1 MSESVKSGTPAT
13 RSLADV
19 FALQSQQRWT
29 TARSSAAERKDK
41 LQALRAAVLAHA
53 DDAADALY
61 EDLRKPR
68 ERPLMREVA
77 RVVSYVDDALAHL
90 DEWMQPEVLPD
101 RSTGVESL
109 VRYEAKG
116 VVSLFGP
123 WNFPF
128 QLTLAP
134 LVPILAAGNT
144 ALVKPNEMTPAT
156 SALIARIL
164 RSTFDDSEVAVFEG
178 GIDVANELLDLPV
191 DHIFFTGSPAVGR
204 IVMAAAAKH
213 LVPVTLELGG
223 KCPAIVDSTT
233 DVARAAS
240 QVARGKHHNSGQ
252 VCLAPDHVWVHDDVR
267 EEFVTH
273 YLEWVRGHLYD
284 GDQLDESKCS
294 RIVNQ
299 RNLDRLQG
307 YVTDAVERGAEA
319 HSLGGTPSDGMFMA
333 PVALVG
339 APLDSEVMQEEIF
352 GPVLPIIPFTDRAE
366 VVRQLRN
373 SPKPLAMYLF
383 TQDDELAEDL
393 IASSSS
399 GGVTVNGWAT
409 HFEDV
414 RLPFG
419 GVGQSGMGRYQ
430 GKAGFA
436 ELSNHRAVVRQAEV
450 SFGGLITDG

>member
-1 MSESVKSGTPAT
+1 M
-13 RSLADV
+13 
-19 FALQSQQRWT
+19 FALQSRQRWVA
-29 TARSSAAERKDK
+29 ARTSAAERKEK
-41 LQALRAAVLAHA
+41 LRALRAAVVEHA
-53 DDAADALY
+53 DDAAQALFQ
-61 EDLRKPR
+61 DLSKPR

-77 RVVSYVDDALAHL
+77 RVISYIDDAVVNL

-101 RSTGVESL
+101 RAAGVESL

-123 WNFPF
+123 WNFPY

-164 RSTFDDSEVAVFEG
+164 GETFDDSEVAVFEG
-178 GIDVANELLDLPV
+178 GVDVANQLLELPV

-223 KCPAIVDSTT
+223 KCPAIVDATT

-267 EEFVTH
+267 EEFVSA
-273 YLEWVRGHLYD
+273 YLEWVRSNLYD
-284 GDQLDESKCS
+284 GDRLDEAKCS

-299 RNLDRLQG
+299 RNFDRLQG
-307 YVTDAVERGAEA
+307 YVTEAVERGAEA
-319 HSLGGTPSDGMFMA
+319 ITLGGAPSDGRFMA
-333 PVALVG
+333 PVALVD
-339 APLDSEVMQEEIF
+339 APLDSAVMQEEIF
-352 GPVLPIIPFTDRAE
+352 GPVLPILPFHDRAE
-366 VVRQLRN
+366 ILQRLQ
-373 SPKPLAMYLF
+373 STPKPLAMYLF
-383 TQDDELAEDL
+383 TRDDELAEDV

-419 GVGQSGMGRYQ
+419 GVGESGMGRYQ
-430 GKAGFA
+430 GKAGFV
-436 ELSNHRAVVRQAEV
+436 ELSNRRAVVRQAEV
-450 SFGGLITDG
+450 PYGGLITDG